1 MNVVPMH
8 LNANVV
14 SVCTECGEELRKE
27 YGVFKGGW
35 DISGFCLSCKKH
47 FPLCGKDDG
56 IRQPCIRAQ
65 DHNGD
70 HKNDRNVTWK

>member
-14 SVCTECGEELRKE
+14 SVCKECGGELRKE

-47 FPLCGKDDG
+47 FPLCGQSQYW
-56 IRQPCIRAQ
+56 QPCIRAK
-65 DHNGD
+65 DHDGD
-70 HKNDRNVTWK
+70 HKNERNDIWK